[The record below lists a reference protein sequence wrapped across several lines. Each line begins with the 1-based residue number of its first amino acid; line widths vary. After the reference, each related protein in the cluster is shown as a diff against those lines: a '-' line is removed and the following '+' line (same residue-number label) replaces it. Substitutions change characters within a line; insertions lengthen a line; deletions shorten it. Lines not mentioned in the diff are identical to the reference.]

1 MMTIQQEVLSVYE
14 SMAELTGQM
23 VDAAS
28 SSDWDRLV
36 ELESCCASHV
46 ENLRQSEAG
55 VAFDGDYRVK
65 KVALIKKLLAD
76 DRKIRDLTMP
86 WMAQLS
92 ALINNT
98 GTQRR
103 LANTYGAV

>member
-1 MMTIQQEVLSVYE
+1 MMTSQEVLSTYE
-14 SMAELTGQM
+14 AMVGLTEQM

-28 SSDWDRLV
+28 DGDWDRLV
-36 ELESCCASHV
+36 ELEARCTACV
-46 ENLRQSEAG
+46 DTLRQNEA
-55 VAFDGDYRVK
+55 AIALNPDSRQR
-65 KVALIKKLLAD
+65 KVEYIKRLLAD

-86 WMAQLS
+86 WMAHLS

-103 LANTYGAV
+103 LSSTYGAV

>member
-1 MMTIQQEVLSVYE
+1 MMTSQEVLSMYE
-14 SMAELTGQM
+14 SMVGLTEQM
-23 VDAAS
+23 VAAAS

-36 ELESCCASHV
+36 DLETRCAGCV
-46 ENLRQSEAG
+46 EALRQNEAQI
-55 VAFDGDYRVK
+55 ALNADSRLR
-65 KVALIKKLLAD
+65 KVEYIKRLLAD

-92 ALINNT
+92 AMISNT

-103 LANTYGAV
+103 LSSTYGVV

>member
-1 MMTIQQEVLSVYE
+1 MMTSQEVLSMYE
-14 SMAELTGQM
+14 SMVGLTEQM
-23 VDAAS
+23 VAAAS
-28 SSDWDRLV
+28 SSDWDRLI
-36 ELESCCASHV
+36 ELETRCAHCV
-46 ENLRQSEAG
+46 EALRQNEA
-55 VAFDGDYRVK
+55 AIALNADSRLR
-65 KVALIKKLLAD
+65 KVEYIKRLLAD

-103 LANTYGAV
+103 LSSTYGAV

>member
-1 MMTIQQEVLSVYE
+1 MITNQEVLSVYE
-14 SMAELTGQM
+14 SMVDLTEQM
-23 VDAAS
+23 VLAAG

-36 ELESCCASHV
+36 VLETRCACHV
-46 ENLRQSEAG
+46 ETLRRNEAK
-55 VAFDGDYRVK
+55 VELNGDSRLR
-65 KVALIKKLLAD
+65 KVQFIKKLLAD

-92 ALINNT
+92 AMISNT

-103 LANTYGAV
+103 LATTYGAV

>member
-1 MMTIQQEVLSVYE
+1 MISSQEVLSAYE
-14 SMAELTGQM
+14 SMVELTGQM

-36 ELESCCASHV
+36 ALETSCASHV
-46 ENLRQSEAG
+46 EKLRQNEA
-55 VAFDGDYRVK
+55 AIALNGDNRLR
-65 KVALIKKLLAD
+65 KVEFIKKLLDD

-103 LANTYGAV
+103 LSRTYGAV

>member
-1 MMTIQQEVLSVYE
+1 MMTSQEVLSMYE
-14 SMAELTGQM
+14 SMVGLTEQM
-23 VDAAS
+23 VAAAS

-36 ELESCCASHV
+36 ELETRCARCV
-46 ENLRQSEAG
+46 EALRQNEA
-55 VAFDGDYRVK
+55 AIALNADSRLR
-65 KVALIKKLLAD
+65 KVEYIKRLLAD

-103 LANTYGAV
+103 LSSTYGAV

>member
-1 MMTIQQEVLSVYE
+1 MMTSQQVLSTYE
-14 SMAELTGQM
+14 SMVGLTEQM

-28 SSDWDRLV
+28 AGDWDRLV
-36 ELESCCASHV
+36 ALEARCTAYV
-46 ENLRQSEAG
+46 DTLRQNEA
-55 VAFDGDYRVK
+55 AIALSADSRQR
-65 KVALIKKLLAD
+65 KVEYIKRLLAD

-86 WMAQLS
+86 WMAHLS

-103 LANTYGAV
+103 LSNAYGAV

>member
-1 MMTIQQEVLSVYE
+1 MMTSQEVLSMYE
-14 SMAELTGQM
+14 SMVGLTEQM
-23 VDAAS
+23 VAAAS

-36 ELESCCASHV
+36 ELESRCATCV
-46 ENLRQSEAG
+46 EALRQNEA
-55 VAFDGDYRVK
+55 AI
-65 KVALIKKLLAD
+65 ALNADSRLRKIEYIKRLLAD

-92 ALINNT
+92 AMISNT

-103 LANTYGAV
+103 LSSTYGAV